1 MQTQYPELKQLKNF
15 VQFATQLQ
23 ELAGPAAYPWLT
35 AFMEGITEVQDD
47 TFTFYDPGVAAKDI
61 VTIAP
66 TCFSMPNLETCDWA
80 RQTRPPGLKRLRF
93 PSRKSLNKRLT
104 NQMHFLAEEEHL
116 VYVPEMM
123 VFCALLDFESRPLPF
138 QYLIRTGDRTTSRLL
153 VSHDA
158 KTGRFC
164 VLVGLTDDQ
173 AACSWGD
180 IGLAGITFE
189 QQS

>member
-1 MQTQYPELKQLKNF
+1 
-15 VQFATQLQ
+15 
-23 ELAGPAAYPWLT
+23 
-35 AFMEGITEVQDD
+35 
-47 TFTFYDPGVAAKDI
+47 
-61 VTIAP
+61 
-66 TCFSMPNLETCDWA
+66 
-80 RQTRPPGLKRLRF
+80 
-93 PSRKSLNKRLT
+93 
-104 NQMHFLAEEEHL
+104 QMHFLAEEEHL

-153 VSHDA
+153 FSHDA